1 MDNKK
6 FSPTQIIIII
16 GLIGLA
22 FYLGFRSPGKK
33 AEEELKPSETVQNN
47 QTQIPEVKI
56 EDVKSAFNE
65 SQIKFGDDSKKVIF
79 LEISDPSCPYCSIA
93 SGYNNALNSQSGER
107 FKLVE
112 DGGTYVA
119 PVREMK
125 KLVESGEAAFAMIYR
140 NGHGNGEVA
149 MKALYCANEQGKFWE
164 AKALI
169 FGAKGYDLINNTVK
183 NDMTKTGLMA
193 DFLASVL
200 DSKKMKTCLD
210 GNQYKEQLVRDTNI
224 SGSLGV
230 GGTPGFFVNEKMFSG
245 AYSYTDMEASVN
257 SALSN

>member
-1 MDNKK
+1 MENKK

-47 QTQIPEVKI
+47 QTQVPEVRI

-149 MKALYCANEQGKFWE
+149 MKALYCANEQGKFLEMFKEIYSDFAERDSGNNDTDGLIARYINNIGLDE
-164 AKALI
+164 AKFNKCMQDAR
-169 FGAKGYDLINNTVK
+169 YDKIINK
-183 NDMTKTGLMA
+183 DIIDGL
-193 DFLASVL
+193 
-200 DSKKMKTCLD
+200 
-210 GNQYKEQLVRDTNI
+210 NY
-224 SGSLGV
+224 GV
-230 GGTPGFFVNEKMFSG
+230 EGTPTFFINGYKYAGVMQEEDWDNIFKSIK
-245 AYSYTDMEASVN
+245 
-257 SALSN
+257 